1 MLQRLDL
8 LTADLLARVNPMPA
22 EYQGPRLPLTEEAGR
37 AVHLLVKALDLQA
50 RVAGFSILP
59 PVHPTDRAGFH
70 VTVLQFAGPV
80 PLALPGQSMR
90 TVEYQAEHSDQATPE
105 QPGVHSQGDE
115 IPVPVTGAPL
125 TRSPCLSAESP
136 A

>member
-1 MLQRLDL
+1 
-8 LTADLLARVNPMPA
+8 MPA
-22 EYQGPRLPLTEEAGR
+22 STEGPALPLTEDQAR
-37 AVHLLVKALDLQA
+37 AYRAIVSVLDITS